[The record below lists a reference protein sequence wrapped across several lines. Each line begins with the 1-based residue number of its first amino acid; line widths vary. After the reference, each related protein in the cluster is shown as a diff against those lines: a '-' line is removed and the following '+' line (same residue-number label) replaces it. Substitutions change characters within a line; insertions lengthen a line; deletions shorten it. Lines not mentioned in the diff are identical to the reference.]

1 MNYKI
6 AKTML
11 VLCVVYLVGF
21 YILKF
26 IFPELLLQ
34 TITSPIVL
42 RLNDFINIWIGF
54 DYVFSFICSY
64 LTYYLFACASSGKF
78 KQRKFFFI
86 FYAIITILTI
96 VFAEV
101 LPEFYTHT
109 SICFM
114 FLSAIVAKGKL
125 TYATISFV
133 LHGYLSQFL
142 LSIRGFETIITQVG
156 MIGAISC
163 FILTLEAYVW
173 LILLSI
179 IFYIKERKNEQIL
192 SPVYQQTR
200 QANGE
205 TISESGKE
213 RSES

>member
-11 VLCVVYLVGF
+11 VLCVVYLIGF

-34 TITSPIVL
+34 TITSPAMLKLGDFLNSWVGFGYIV
-42 RLNDFINIWIGF
+42 RYICNFI
-54 DYVFSFICSY
+54 SF
-64 LTYYLFACASSGKF
+64 YLFACASSGKF
-78 KQRKFFFI
+78 KFNKWQF
-86 FYAIITILTI
+86 LTI
-96 VFAEV
+96 VLAVVVNNIVSEFF
-101 LPEFYTHT
+101 PELYTHT
-109 SICFM
+109 SISLM
-114 FLSAIVAKGKL
+114 FVIAFICGGKL
-125 TYATISFV
+125 ISATISFV

-142 LSIRGFETIITQVG
+142 LSIRGFETILQNFGRLSVLSG
-156 MIGAISC
+156 LLFS
-163 FILTLEAYVW
+163 FEAYVW
-173 LILLSI
+173 LLLLAI
-179 IFYIKERKNEQIL
+179 IFYIKERKNERL
-192 SPVYQQTR
+192 CTPVYQQTQ